1 MQVSGGPGTLDVIL
15 QALEDERPIVIIA
28 DSGGVATD
36 IYNFYR
42 WGHVPD
48 ATDGLPHQVGARF
61 RLPLMAFLI
70 GWGASPEAG
79 TPYSSDSG

>member
-1 MQVSGGPGTLDVIL
+1 MGCMQVSGGPGTLDVIL
-15 QALEDERPIVIIA
+15 QALEDKRPIVIIA

-48 ATDGLPHQVGARF
+48 CH
-61 RLPLMAFLI
+61 
-70 GWGASPEAG
+70 
-79 TPYSSDSG
+79 

>member
-1 MQVSGGPGTLDVIL
+1 MGCMQVSGGPGTLDVIL

-42 WGHVPD
+42 
-48 ATDGLPHQVGARF
+48 
-61 RLPLMAFLI
+61 
-70 GWGASPEAG
+70 
-79 TPYSSDSG
+79 